1 MTDSL
6 IPHLPCGQRPAFI
19 RDNFRI
25 EPEGF
30 KRHVQRCARC
40 ADLVDAIRVVL
51 SPVTRAVFSPTE
63 AANMLNLS
71 PRTLYRKIESGDIQA
86 YRIGTRLRIR
96 WADMEDW
103 LDGCKL

>member
-6 IPHLPCGQRPAFI
+6 IPHLPCGQRPSFI

-40 ADLVDAIRVVL
+40 ADMVDAIRVVL
-51 SPVTRAVFSPTE
+51 SPAIKMVYSPTE
-63 AANMLNLS
+63 ASNTIGVS
-71 PRTLYRKIESGDIQA
+71 KRTIYRKIESGELQA
-86 YRIGTRLRIR
+86 YRIGRDLRIR

-103 LDGCKL
+103 LDRCKL